1 MKTRTMLSTLY
12 GGLEEEGLLSTSP
25 EATKYDPASDVV
37 EEGPPEHVLPPP
49 ASSGDC
55 GASFTPIHPPTHLGA
70 DTSTGSELEELYQ
83 GDTQRMLQRIQ
94 EQFCYGGLSPNN
106 RYHKDLDDLRRAT
119 LLLKTKNQ
127 QESSLS
133 LGTLQRPPKSLHV
146 AKVSNVHGEFPIE
159 MISWEKEGRS
169 TPPTASGTSKRSNK
183 SILSMYFDSQEK
195 ESAHVEQEEG
205 NINDTMM
212 FELDL

>member
-1 MKTRTMLSTLY
+1 
-12 GGLEEEGLLSTSP
+12 
-25 EATKYDPASDVV
+25 
-37 EEGPPEHVLPPP
+37 
-49 ASSGDC
+49 
-55 GASFTPIHPPTHLGA
+55 
-70 DTSTGSELEELYQ
+70 
-83 GDTQRMLQRIQ
+83 
-94 EQFCYGGLSPNN
+94 
-106 RYHKDLDDLRRAT
+106 
-119 LLLKTKNQ
+119 
-127 QESSLS
+127 
-133 LGTLQRPPKSLHV
+133 
-146 AKVSNVHGEFPIE
+146 